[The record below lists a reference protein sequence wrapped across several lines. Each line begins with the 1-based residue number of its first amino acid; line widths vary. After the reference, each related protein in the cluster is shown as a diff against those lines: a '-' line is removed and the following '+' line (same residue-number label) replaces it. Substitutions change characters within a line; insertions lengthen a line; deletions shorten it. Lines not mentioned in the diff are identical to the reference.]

1 MMRTAVKEQVTSI
14 LCSGVGGQGVI
25 LASDIMAQV
34 FLEAG
39 YDVKKSDIHGMAQR
53 GGSVVSHVRFGK
65 KVYSPLTKQG
75 DADILLSLEVLEG
88 LRYLNFMKPGGKVV
102 INDLQIN
109 PPSVNLGEMEYPGEM
124 NKALKSRFSDF
135 HLVKATEIAEEA
147 GDIKMTN
154 VVMLGVLSKLL
165 EMSEKLW
172 IKNVL
177 NHLPLK
183 VHALNEKAFYLG
195 REAL

>member
-1 MMRTAVKEQVTSI
+1 METAMKEQVTSI

-75 DADILLSLEVLEG
+75 DADILLSFEILEG
-88 LRYLNFMKPGGKVV
+88 LRYLNFMKVSGKVI

-109 PPSVNLGEMEYPGEM
+109 PPSVNSGEMRYPEEVD
-124 NKALKSRFSDF
+124 KVIKSRVSDF

-154 VVMLGVLSKLL
+154 VVMLGVLSKVL
-165 EMSEKLW
+165 EMNEKLW
-172 IKNVL
+172 VKNVL
-177 NHLPLK
+177 NHLPRK
-183 VHALNEKAFYLG
+183 VHALNEKAFYMG

>member
-1 MMRTAVKEQVTSI
+1 METAVKEQVTSI

-65 KVYSPLTKQG
+65 KVYSPLAKQG

-88 LRYLNFMKPGGKVV
+88 LRYLNFMKVSSKVV

-109 PPSVNLGEMEYPGEM
+109 PPSVNLGETRYPGEVD
-124 NKALKSRFSDF
+124 KAIKGRFSDF

-154 VVMLGVLSKLL
+154 VVMLGILSKLL

-172 IKNVL
+172 VKNIL
-177 NHLPLK
+177 NHLPRK
-183 VHALNEKAFYLG
+183 VHALNKKAFYMG

>member
-1 MMRTAVKEQVTSI
+1 METTVKEQVTSI

-25 LASDIMAQV
+25 LASDIIAQV

-88 LRYLNFMKPGGKVV
+88 LRYLDFMKPGGKIV

-109 PPSVNLGEMEYPGEM
+109 PPSVNLGEMKYPGEVD
-124 NKALKSRFSDF
+124 KAIKDRFSDF
-135 HLVKATEIAEEA
+135 HLVKATEMAAKA

-165 EMSEKLW
+165 GMNERLW
-172 IKNVL
+172 IKNIL
-177 NHLPLK
+177 NRLPRK
-183 VHALNEKAFYLG
+183 VHVLNEKAFYMG
-195 REAL
+195 REVL

>member
-1 MMRTAVKEQVTSI
+1 METAMKEQVTSI

-65 KVYSPLTKQG
+65 QVYSPLTKQG
-75 DADILLSLEVLEG
+75 DADILLSFEILEG
-88 LRYLNFMKPGGKVV
+88 LRYLNFMKVSGKVI

-109 PPSVNLGEMEYPGEM
+109 PPSVNSGEMRYPEEVD
-124 NKALKSRFSDF
+124 KVIKSRVSDF

-154 VVMLGVLSKLL
+154 VVMLGVLSKVL
-165 EMSEKLW
+165 EMNEKLW
-172 IKNVL
+172 VKNVL
-177 NHLPLK
+177 NHLPRK
-183 VHALNEKAFYLG
+183 VHALNEKAFYMG

>member
-1 MMRTAVKEQVTSI
+1 METAVKEQVTSI

-25 LASDIMAQV
+25 LASDIIAQV

-88 LRYLNFMKPGGKVV
+88 LRYLNFMKVSSKIV

-109 PPSVNLGEMEYPGEM
+109 PPSVNSGEMRYPGEVD
-124 NKALKSRFSDF
+124 KAIKDRFSDF

-154 VVMLGVLSKLL
+154 VVMLGILSKLL
-165 EMSEKLW
+165 GMSEKLW
-172 IKNVL
+172 VKNVL
-177 NHLPLK
+177 NHLPRK
-183 VHALNEKAFYLG
+183 VHTLNKKAFYMG

>member
-1 MMRTAVKEQVTSI
+1 METAVKEQVTSI

-75 DADILLSLEVLEG
+75 DADILLSFEVLEG
-88 LRYLNFMKPGGKVV
+88 LRYLNFMKVSGKVI

-109 PPSVNLGEMEYPGEM
+109 PPSVNLGEATYPAEVD
-124 NKALKSRFSDF
+124 KAIKGRFSDF

-154 VVMLGVLSKLL
+154 VVMLGILSKLL
-165 EMSEKLW
+165 GMSEKLW
-172 IKNVL
+172 IKNIL
-177 NHLPLK
+177 NHLPRK
-183 VHALNEKAFYLG
+183 VHALNKKAFYMG